1 MAGHESTKNSI
12 RHHVQALYKMFGVD
26 LMCDPNMYAF
36 ADSLEKSTDNSA
48 DTQYNIHDL
57 VTILRNDNPQYDGF
71 LRRFEE
77 LKLKNIREL
86 SSFVYLLSKLKLDDA
101 ILRSLEYLPLSTEPL
116 NGQSNV
122 SPIPVCGENIAHL
135 QHVNDES
142 CTQGSSSVQPVKND
156 SLRPMFGASDELSL
170 FSACGLG
177 ADSSSFVQASKNTSK
192 KLVSSNTV
200 QPPTFPLQPEWI
212 YSRETLWDDFLSISP
227 NSESFQQLPIESLS
241 NAVQEYA
248 VVSDLLQCLQ
258 GNQGVYIK
266 PLPLSNR
273 YAVRCFKVDEKM
285 TPSLSDTVNKILPLC
300 SDYST
305 VARFIGEKSTFEYGT
320 VNQALACAMRGLLKD
335 YLILLCQL
343 EYQHKIGQ
351 LGIVKL
357 HFFLQETATAFNH
370 LTRLVNNINTGH
382 SDHYELPTCEELV
395 CNKEHSVFLNKIDQ
409 AHLYASSLLL
419 NLMLQQKDLKEH
431 LKSVKR
437 FFLLD
442 QGDFIVHFMDA
453 AAAELRK
460 NSEIISQLRL
470 NYLLELALRTSTA
483 NSDPFKDNLSV
494 VIFQFDLISQI
505 LMVLRAGSEDVPDN
519 VLPIEDKNLSGLEA
533 FCLDYR
539 VGWPIDLVL
548 NRQVMDRYQML
559 FRHLL
564 YCRHVERLLCNS
576 WILGKLARKCD
587 NLMTTWFTTAFLL
600 AQRMLI
606 FIQHLQYFM
615 SVEIIEPAWH
625 NFFKSVDKVS
635 NLDLLLESHLHFL
648 EVCMDDCLLA
658 SPDLLSLVGK
668 LSVACVTFANFI
680 QHLAFSITG
689 INLSSFGDNDQ
700 CIVYSSRHSNDMER
714 PFLHDPT
721 PSSNLGRTKN
731 DLKYAPRESTTSSV
745 ESMMTKVT
753 REEFGRMSL
762 SDDMAKTVTN
772 FDTDFSRML
781 VELLEKVKQYAK
793 HHSRLLSLVSRLDFN
808 KFYTE
813 FAMQYDQSER
823 SPEPPG
829 DHEPSLDKDT
839 LVEHKSVS
847 QTNSES
853 DNEDYI

>member
-1 MAGHESTKNSI
+1 MSTLCPKCLGMI
-12 RHHVQALYKMFGVD
+12 RMCTHLQTVSKRALVVR
-26 LMCDPNMYAF
+26 LT
-36 ADSLEKSTDNSA
+36 L
-48 DTQYNIHDL
+48 
-57 VTILRNDNPQYDGF
+57 
-71 LRRFEE
+71 
-77 LKLKNIREL
+77 NIREL
-86 SSFVYLLSKLKLDDA
+86 SAVVYLLSRLKSDDVV
-101 ILRSLEYLPLSTEPL
+101 LRSLEHLSLPTKPL
-116 NGQSNV
+116 NGQSKV
-122 SPIPVCGENIAHL
+122 STVSVCG
-135 QHVNDES
+135 
-142 CTQGSSSVQPVKND
+142 K
-156 SLRPMFGASDELSL
+156 
-170 FSACGLG
+170 
-177 ADSSSFVQASKNTSK
+177 
-192 KLVSSNTV
+192 
-200 QPPTFPLQPEWI
+200 
-212 YSRETLWDDFLSISP
+212 
-227 NSESFQQLPIESLS
+227 SFQQLPIESLS
-241 NAVQEYA
+241 NAIQEYA

-285 TPSLSDTVNKILPLC
+285 TPALLDTVNKILPVC

-305 VARFIGEKSTFEYGT
+305 VARFIGEKSTFEHGM
-320 VNQALACAMRGLLKD
+320 VNQALAGAMRGLLKD

-343 EYQHKIGQ
+343 EYQYKIGH

-357 HFFLQETATAFNH
+357 HFFLQETATAFNQ
-370 LTRLVNNINTGH
+370 LTRLVNNINTGQC
-382 SDHYELPTCEELV
+382 SGGAVL
-395 CNKEHSVFLNKIDQ
+395 SV
-409 AHLYASSLLL
+409 LYDSLR
-419 NLMLQQKDLKEH
+419 
-431 LKSVKR
+431 SVKR

-453 AAAELRK
+453 ATAELRK
-460 NSEIISQLRL
+460 NSETISQLRL
-470 NYLLELALRTSTA
+470 SSLLELALRTSTA

-505 LMVLRAGSEDVPDN
+505 LMVLRAGSEDEPYL
-519 VLPIEDKNLSGLEA
+519 LPIQDKNLSGLEA

-559 FRHLL
+559 FRHIL
-564 YCRHVERLLCNS
+564 YCKHVERLLCNS

-606 FIQHLQYFM
+606 FIQHFQYYM
-615 SVEIIEPAWH
+615 SVEIIEPAWDS
-625 NFFKSVDKVS
+625 FFKRVDKVS
-635 NLDLLLESHLHFL
+635 NLDLLLDSHLHFL

-680 QHLAFSITG
+680 QHLTFSITG
-689 INLSSFGDNDQ
+689 VNLSSPGDNDQ
-700 CIVYSSRHSNDMER
+700 CIIYLSRHGNDMER

-721 PSSNLGRTKN
+721 PSSSLSRTKN

-772 FDTDFSRML
+772 FDTNFNRML
-781 VELLEKVKQYAK
+781 VELLEKIKQYAK
-793 HHSRLLSLVSRLDFN
+793 HHSKLLSLVSRLDFN
-808 KFYTE
+808 EFYTE

-823 SPEPPG
+823 SPESPG

-839 LVEHKSVS
+839 LVEHKSVP
-847 QTNSES
+847 QTNSGS